1 MTKNLRM
8 AFCCQNWVSKSTNQR
23 YGLHSSASISGH
35 SASVTVLG
43 LKKEEEE
50 EEEEKELVQN
60 GVLTVFR
67 LHVAT

>member
-8 AFCCQNWVSKSTNQR
+8 AFCCQNWVSKSTNQH

-50 EEEEKELVQN
+50 EEKELVQN